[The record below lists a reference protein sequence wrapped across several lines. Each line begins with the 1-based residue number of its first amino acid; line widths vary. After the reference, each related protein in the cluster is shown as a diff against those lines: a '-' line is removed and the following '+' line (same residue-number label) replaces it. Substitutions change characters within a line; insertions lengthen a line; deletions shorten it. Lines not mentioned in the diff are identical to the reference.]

1 MRKTSLAIL
10 LFVIVPICLIGQNQ
24 QTSPIIS
31 VDFSHPGAAISPQMF
46 GIFFEDINFGAD
58 GGLYPERIKN
68 RSFEFDKPLM
78 GWHQILTM
86 TAGGNNSDKGEMGVL
101 ADNPLHSTNP
111 HYLQVTVHEPGYGV
125 YNTGFRGIGVE
136 SGAEYRLSAYV
147 RTAGPKSIRATIT
160 GPNGHELGSGRL
172 EGFGK
177 SWKKYATV
185 IRTNSTEQHAQIN
198 LFFDEKGSVDLDMVS
213 LFPVE
218 TWKNRPNGLRKDL
231 VQLLADMHP
240 GFLRFPGGCIVE
252 GRRLVTR
259 YRWKTTIGDVTE
271 RKTLINRW
279 NDEFDHKPAPDYFQ
293 SFGLGFY
300 EYFQLAEDIGARPL
314 PILNCGMACQFNTS
328 ETAAMNEINEYVQDA
343 LDLIEFA
350 NGPVTSTWG
359 KLRAQMGHPAPF
371 HLTMIG
377 VGNEQWGPRY
387 LERYKVF
394 AAALKAKHADV
405 KLVVSAGPFP
415 SGEPFDGLWS
425 NWRQMKADIVDEH
438 YYMAPEWFLT
448 NTSRYDNYDRSGP
461 KVFAG
466 EYAAQTSGVAK
477 PDNRNNWKTAIS
489 EAAFMTGLERN
500 GDVVQMASYAPLL
513 AHVEAWQWTPDAIW
527 FDNLRSY
534 GSTDYYVQSVFAN
547 NVGSRIIP
555 VTPQALDGLY
565 TSASLDERSHELIL
579 KAINVSADSR
589 TAEIRFNG
597 LNPSGTAKV
606 VTLESPDLNAENSLD
621 HPENVAPK
629 SSTLQVNSSTV
640 SVQLK
645 PYSVTIYRIP
655 VPEQRASAYRSGG
668 LRVAN

>member
-1 MRKTSLAIL
+1 MRKTSLVIL
-10 LFVIVPICLIGQNQ
+10 ALVIIPICLIGQEHQN
-24 QTSPIIS
+24 SAVIS
-31 VDFSHPGAAISPQMF
+31 VDFAHPGAAISPQMF

-58 GGLYPERIKN
+58 GGLYPERVKN

-86 TAGGNNSDKGEMGVL
+86 MAKGTAGENSDKGEMDVL
-101 ADNPLHSTNP
+101 TENPLHATNP
-111 HYLQVTVHEPGYGV
+111 HYLRVRVYQPGYGF

-136 SGAEYRLSAYV
+136 KGAEYRLSLYA
-147 RTAGPKSIRATIT
+147 RTSGPKSIRATLT
-160 GPNGHELGSGRL
+160 DPNGQEIGSGKL
-172 EGFGK
+172 EGFADH
-177 SWKKYATV
+177 WKKYETV
-185 IRTNSTEQHAQIN
+185 IRANTTEQHAQLNI
-198 LFFDEKGSVDLDMVS
+198 FVDEKGSLDLDMLS
-213 LFPVE
+213 LFPVD

-252 GRRLVTR
+252 GRRLATR
-259 YRWKTTIGDVTE
+259 YRWKTTIGDITE
-271 RKTLINRW
+271 RKTIINRW

-314 PILNCGMACQFNTS
+314 PILNCGMACQFNSS
-328 ETAAMNEINEYVQDA
+328 ETAAMSEINEYVQDA

-350 NGPVTSTWG
+350 NGPVTSPWG

-387 LERYKVF
+387 IERYKVF
-394 AAALKAKHADV
+394 AAALKAKHPDV

-415 SGEPFDGLWS
+415 AGEPFETLWS

-438 YYMAPEWFLT
+438 YYMAPEWFLQ
-448 NTSRYDNYDRSGP
+448 NTGRYDHYDRSGP

-466 EYAAQTSGVAK
+466 EYAAQSSGVAK
-477 PDNRNNWKTAIS
+477 PDNHNNWNTAIS

-513 AHVEAWQWTPDAIW
+513 AHIDAWQWTPDAIW

-534 GSTDYYVQSVFAN
+534 GSTDYYVQSIFAN
-547 NVGSRIIP
+547 NVGDHVIP
-555 VTPQALDGLY
+555 ITPWADSGLY
-565 TSASLDERSHELIL
+565 TSASLDDRTHELIV
-579 KAINVSADSR
+579 KAINVSASTR
-589 TAEIRFNG
+589 PAEIRLNG

-606 VTLESPDLNAENSLD
+606 ITLASADLNNENNFD
-621 HPENVAPK
+621 HPKLVSPK
-629 SSTLQVNSSTV
+629 SSTLQVTSATLP
-640 SVQLK
+640 VQLD
-645 PYSVTIYRIP
+645 PYSVTVYRIP
-655 VPEQRASAYRSGG
+655 VQQ
-668 LRVAN
+668 